1 MNHPEFQLYFM
12 RINQGGN
19 FNVSFSVFIP
29 EVLTYPFKSSTLKS
43 FDTSK
48 IDEAVGKWIDLNDMS
63 KEGWELVHLIH
74 GHMIFIGLFKK
85 ENKQV
90 QEKIEYL
97 PDDTQKTEEMVE
109 FIKNINDSISN
120 KLSIPQSILQEC
132 SSSSSEEPTL
142 EEWNKYTEENSV
154 KVVGCTSDETIPVID
169 IDIEVTELHPKELEN
184 GRIIY
189 DEVSSSSSDNSQVI
203 EGISEEYLISKDKA
217 EWIQN
222 FNVENLEKIESKK
235 TVTKIINKFSCFKI
249 CSK

>member
-85 ENKQV
+85 ELKQP
-90 QEKIEYL
+90 QEKIEY
-97 PDDTQKTEEMVE
+97 PTDTPNSKEIKEMYDSLKYTRDLM
-109 FIKNINDSISN
+109 IKEME
-120 KLSIPQSILQEC
+120 IPQSILQPESIELEC
-132 SSSSSEEPTL
+132 SSSSNNIVLL
-142 EEWNKYTEENSV
+142 ESSSSSSNDN
-154 KVVGCTSDETIPVID
+154 IPFIPLHLE
-169 IDIEVTELHPKELEN
+169 ITELHPKELES